1 MKNIQST
8 IQKEI
13 QKFWPQAQKSLAKL
27 NKDTQ
32 QFMKQT
38 EKNLASSYDK
48 ARRTTEKVILKAQ
61 REKLYYE
68 LGRTVMPILSA
79 EQLGN
84 KRIAQTV
91 REIRKLNNKL
101 RTGR

>member
-1 MKNIQST
+1 MKNISST

-13 QKFWPQAQKSLAKL
+13 QKFWPQAQKSMAKL

-38 EKNLASSYDK
+38 EKNLAASYDK

-79 EQLGN
+79 KQLDN
-84 KRIAQTV
+84 KRIAPTV
-91 REIRKLNNKL
+91 REIRKLNNKI
-101 RTGR
+101 RCGR